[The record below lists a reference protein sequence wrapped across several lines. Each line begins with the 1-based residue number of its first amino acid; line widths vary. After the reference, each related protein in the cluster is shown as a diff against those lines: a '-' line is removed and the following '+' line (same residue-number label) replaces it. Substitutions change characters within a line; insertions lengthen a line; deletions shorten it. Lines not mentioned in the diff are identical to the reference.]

1 MNPHKNTLSQ
11 ALHDAVAESLE
22 NMFFSEVQ
30 DVEFHW
36 GSVEVVKPINGK
48 VTIAFPRELAL
59 EIVNEVFGV
68 ERQQIT
74 IDVIN
79 DIIAEVAN
87 TVAGRLISTLV
98 APSETFELLVPET
111 GEGLLEAGQAISFIN
126 HYEMNGKVY
135 LVMLEGESLL
145 QFKDSMA
152 DSPLATESSDENDA
166 WG

>member
-36 GSVEVVKPINGK
+36 GSVEVVKPISGK
-48 VTIAFPRELAL
+48 VTIAIPKELAL
-59 EIVNEVFGV
+59 EIVHEVFGV

-98 APSETFELLVPET
+98 APDETFELLVPET
-111 GEGLLEAGQAISFIN
+111 GEGKLEAGQTISFIN

-145 QFKDSMA
+145 QFKETLLE
-152 DSPLATESSDENDA
+152 SPLEPENQDDT
-166 WG
+166 WGQ